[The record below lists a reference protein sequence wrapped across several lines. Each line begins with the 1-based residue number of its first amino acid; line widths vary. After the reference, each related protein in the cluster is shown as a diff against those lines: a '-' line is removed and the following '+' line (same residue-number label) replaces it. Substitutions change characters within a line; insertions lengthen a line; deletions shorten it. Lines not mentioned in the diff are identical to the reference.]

1 MHNLPQ
7 ELSEQ
12 GVDRPCRRSKNTHEA
27 KNSFVSDEK
36 KYRLHSFRA
45 RRVNHFTENINVA
58 QSVTSVYTLAF
69 STHSTQRGP
78 VYVTIV

>member
-12 GVDRPCRRSKNTHEA
+12 GVDRLWCRSKNTHEA
-27 KNSFVSDEK
+27 KKSFVSDEK

-45 RRVNHFTENINVA
+45 RRVNFTENFHMA
-58 QSVTSVYTLAF
+58 QSVTSVYTFVF
-69 STHSTQRGP
+69 STHSTQSGP
-78 VYVTIV
+78 IYVMIV